1 MLRRDLLKASGLA
14 IAGAFAAVAPA
25 IVSSARAQARTT
37 IRLSI
42 GGPES
47 QGGEIQGL
55 RAIKQYAEFRSGGAL
70 EIRLFF
76 NTLGG
81 SLQLTEMVKNGTLDM
96 ALTDDS
102 VLGSFHAPMQVFQ
115 IPYLFASSPVAWEF
129 MGSPFMREMTESMR
143 TAIGVRT
150 LAFSENGFRNI
161 TNNVREVR
169 GPGDMRGLK
178 MRTMQ
183 SQVYVSFM
191 RSLGAAATPIA
202 YPELIASLRQNV
214 VDGQENAAST
224 IMDARLFE
232 VQRFMTL
239 NEHIYGMH
247 LIITNDRWFSALPV
261 EHRQILMDAARLHAQ
276 IANGKK
282 ALDNV
287 AAVDQIRQ
295 SGVRVYIPT
304 SAERDAWRETT
315 QGAVREYIASQVGGP
330 DLVGRVVAEAEA
342 ARRRVY
348 GA

>member
-14 IAGAFAAVAPA
+14 LAGAFVAVAPA
-25 IVSSARAQARTT
+25 IVTSARAQARTT

-42 GGPES
+42 GAPES
-47 QGGEIQGL
+47 QGGEILGL
-55 RAIKQYAEFRSGGAL
+55 RAIKQYAEFRSGGAI

-247 LIITNDRWFSALPV
+247 LIITNDRWFSALPI

-330 DLVGRVVAEAEA
+330 DLVTRVVAEAEA

-348 GA
+348 GV